1 MAAGPAAPVPRCP
14 RGSEHSLLHRWRGQ
28 PGKGSQGPVVFSEAP
43 SQASRLDNKAI
54 KHLPAAPALRKQ
66 NQNLKLTQTKDLRL
80 IQPCPMP
87 R

>member
-14 RGSEHSLLHRWRGQ
+14 RVRALARGQ
-28 PGKGSQGPVVFSEAP
+28 PGQGSEGPVVFSEAP

-66 NQNLKLTQTKDLRL
+66 NQNLKRPRTKDLRL

-87 R
+87 G